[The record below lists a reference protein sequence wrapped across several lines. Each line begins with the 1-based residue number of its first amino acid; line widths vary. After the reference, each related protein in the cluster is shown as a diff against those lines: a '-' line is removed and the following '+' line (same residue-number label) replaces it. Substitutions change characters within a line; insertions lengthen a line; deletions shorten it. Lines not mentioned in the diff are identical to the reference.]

1 MGANYDLVVLGSGP
15 GGQKAAIA
23 AAMERARQQREAAQP
38 KNTDAAALTAAQRHE
53 IAEIDARR
61 QPAPEATAPAADEK

>member
-1 MGANYDLVVLGSGP
+1 
-15 GGQKAAIA
+15 
-23 AAMERARQQREAAQP
+23 MERARQQREAAQP
-38 KNTDAAALTAAQRHE
+38 KNTDEAALTAAQRHE

>member
-1 MGANYDLVVLGSGP
+1 MSPAPVPGSP
-15 GGQKAAIA
+15 VDADAAKKAAIA

-61 QPAPEATAPAADEK
+61 QPAPDATAPAADEK